1 MFYFFC
7 FFNTIF
13 SRILLVNSGDIET
26 NPGPGNSSPIKFCH
40 WNLNGLPAHDFIKVP
55 LIEAFTSTHNFDILC
70 LSETFLDSA
79 IDFNDENINIDGYS
93 ILRAD
98 HLSNNK
104 RGGVCI
110 YFKQSLPLIR
120 RDDLSTMQEAIVT
133 EISVKNE
140 TCFFTCF
147 YRSPS
152 QSHDEFENFCSELN
166 LLLTNINNN
175 QPACSILIG
184 GFNLKCS
191 KCCSSD
197 KNNIAGLE
205 IDNIT
210 TTAGYNQLTNKATH
224 FINGTSFCIDLI
236 LSSNVSFIRNYGIEQ
251 SVYEKY
257 HHNMH
262 MVLLTSM
269 YLYLHLIMETFG
281 IIKTQTLKVF
291 KKQFQILIGLKH
303 LETRTQMKTVNY

>member
-1 MFYFFC
+1 M
-7 FFNTIF
+7 
-13 SRILLVNSGDIET
+13 
-26 NPGPGNSSPIKFCH
+26 
-40 WNLNGLPAHDFIKVP
+40 
-55 LIEAFTSTHNFDILC
+55 
-70 LSETFLDSA
+70 
-79 IDFNDENINIDGYS
+79 
-93 ILRAD
+93 
-98 HLSNNK
+98 
-104 RGGVCI
+104 
-110 YFKQSLPLIR
+110 
-120 RDDLSTMQEAIVT
+120 T

-210 TTAGYNQLTNKATH
+210 TTAGYSKLINKPTH
-224 FINGTSFCIDLI
+224 FVNGISFFIDLI
-236 LSSNVSFIRNYGIEQ
+236 FFP
-251 SVYEKY
+251 
-257 HHNMH
+257 
-262 MVLLTSM
+262 T
-269 YLYLHLIMETFG
+269 
-281 IIKTQTLKVF
+281 
-291 KKQFQILIGLKH
+291 
-303 LETRTQMKTVNY
+303 